1 MDDRSVLR
9 FRGDYQS
16 VCPFAESGIDII
28 AWLRYAQLRWK
39 IRSAIRRTTFRA
51 LRRRRRPDLDL

>member
-28 AWLRYAQLRWK
+28 A
-39 IRSAIRRTTFRA
+39 
-51 LRRRRRPDLDL
+51 